1 MNELAQKS
9 SESPRAWLA
18 RLAAVDVEKLSLAER
33 RARAGYLAD
42 ARRLV
47 QRERQKG
54 RWGSR
59 GT

>member
-9 SESPRAWLA
+9 PESARDWLA
-18 RLAAVDVEKLSLAER
+18 RLATVEVEKLSLAER

-47 QRERQKG
+47 QQERQKG